1 VLAFADPEII
11 RLARDEFVAV
21 VGDDW
26 YQRRRNDPE
35 GKFFRQVTDQAGR
48 GSGGADGGSTRQAIY
63 CLTASGKLLYW
74 KNAGQLPE
82 EMRKALR
89 WGLEAWKKLPDSE
102 RKPGAIR
109 VEDIKLD
116 PRFTRTPPPGG
127 LIVNTY
133 TRALERD
140 AKGALRPAESKV
152 NGVNREPQRDH
163 LWLTEAEW
171 KALIPASPTKG
182 ETVPVPAAVERR
194 IFQFHLVDS
203 KLGEPVAWTRDQI
216 RSGRLTLTVTE
227 VTATHI
233 GLRLDGSALL
243 ATNADVKKAERG
255 YDVRLLGRLRYDVG
269 KQRLDRFDI
278 VALGDCWGKNP
289 IYGQGRPSRAPLGV
303 AFELARGDAPADR
316 VPPQGARWL
325 PDYLQGAE

>member
-35 GKFFRQVTDQAGR
+35 GKFFRNVTDQAGR
-48 GSGGADGGSTRQAIY
+48 GSSGPDGGSTRQAIY

-74 KNAGQLPE
+74 KNAGQLPG
-82 EMRKALR
+82 EMRKALH
-89 WGLEAWKKLPDSE
+89 WGLEAWRKLPESE
-102 RKPGAIR
+102 RKPGAIK

-116 PRFTRTPPPGG
+116 PRYKHAPPPGG
-127 LIVNTY
+127 LIVNVF

-140 AKGALRPAESKV
+140 AKGELRPAESKV

-171 KALIPASPTKG
+171 KALIPAHPKPE
-182 ETVPVPAAVERR
+182 ETIPVPAAVQRR

-203 KLGEPVAWTRDQI
+203 TLGEPVLWTREQI

-227 VTATHI
+227 VTATSVYM
-233 GLRLDGSALL
+233 RLDGSALL
-243 ATNADVKKAERG
+243 ATDANVKKAERG
-255 YDVRLLGRLRYDVG
+255 YDVRLLGQMRFDVG
-269 KQRLDRFDI
+269 TKRLDRFDI
-278 VALGDCWGKNP
+278 VALGECWGKNP
-289 IYGQGRPSRAPLGV
+289 IYGEGRLGRDPLGV
-303 AFELARGDAPADR
+303 AFELAQGDAPADR

-325 PDYLQGAE
+325 PGYLQGAE

>member
-35 GKFFRQVTDQAGR
+35 GKFFRMVTDQAGR
-48 GSGGADGGSTRQAIY
+48 GSSGPDGGSTRQAIY

-74 KNAGQLPE
+74 KNAGQLPG
-82 EMRKALR
+82 EMRKALH
-89 WGLEAWKKLPDSE
+89 WGLEAWRKLPASE
-102 RKPGAIR
+102 RKPGAIQ

-116 PRFTRTPPPGG
+116 PRFTHAPPPGG
-127 LIVNTY
+127 LIVNVF

-140 AKGALRPAESKV
+140 AKGELRPAESKV

-163 LWLTEAEW
+163 LWLTQAEW
-171 KALIPASPTKG
+171 KALIPARPKPG
-182 ETVPVPAAVERR
+182 ETVPVPAAVQHR

-203 KLGEPVAWTRDQI
+203 TLGEPVLWTRDQI
-216 RSGRLTLTVTE
+216 RSGRLTLTVTD
-227 VTATHI
+227 VTATSI
-233 GLRLDGSALL
+233 QMRLDGSALL
-243 ATNADVKKAERG
+243 ATEANVKKAERG
-255 YDVRLLGRLRYDVG
+255 YDVRLLGQLHYDVSR
-269 KQRLDRFDI
+269 KRLDRFDI

-289 IYGQGRPSRAPLGV
+289 IYGAGRPGRALLGI

-325 PDYLQGAE
+325 PGYLQGAE